1 MAADPTGDTTM
12 TQDFAARVGR
22 VEPSATLAISNK
34 AAELEA
40 DGVDV
45 VDLSVGEPD
54 FDTPENIKDAA
65 KDALDA
71 GHTGYTP
78 TSGIPELK
86 TAIVEKLHDDGLTQ
100 YDEANLMVTPGGK
113 QALYE
118 IIHATIDDGDE
129 VVLLD
134 PAWVSYEAMVK
145 LADGSL
151 KRVDTAAHD
160 FQLEGALDDLA
171 ETVSNDT
178 ELLVVNSPG
187 NPHGAV
193 YTDAALEGVRDLAV
207 EHDFQVISDEI
218 YKEVTYDG
226 REATSLGAL
235 EGMEDRTITLN
246 GFSKAYSMTGW
257 RLGYFAGPQ
266 ELVDEAGKIHGHS
279 VSCAVNFVQHAG
291 VEAIRNTDE
300 AVDEMVEAFDER
312 REFLLGLFEERGVR
326 VPEPQ
331 GAFYMMPEVAPDGDD
346 DEWCEQAI
354 EEAHV
359 ATVPG
364 HAFGTPGYAR
374 ISYANSKERLEEAVE
389 RLDRFTVSICEL
401 LTTLRWRALSL
412 ALSSD
417 HIVRGMN
424 ERSE

>member
-1 MAADPTGDTTM
+1 M
-12 TQDFAARVGR
+12 DFASRVER

-40 DGVDV
+40 EGKDV

-71 GHTGYTP
+71 GHTGYT
-78 TSGIPELK
+78 SSNGIPELK
-86 TAIVEKLHDDGLTQ
+86 EAIADKLHDDGLTQ
-100 YDEANLMVTPGGK
+100 YGPDNLIVTPGGK

-118 IIHATIDDGDE
+118 IFQTVIDDGDE
-129 VVLLD
+129 VALLD
-134 PAWVSYEAMVK
+134 PAWVSYEAMAK
-145 LADGSL
+145 LAGGTL
-151 KRVDTAAHD
+151 TRVDTAAHD

-171 ETVSNDT
+171 DAVSDET

-193 YTDAALEGVRDLAV
+193 YSREAMEGVRDLAV
-207 EHDFQVISDEI
+207 EHDITVISDEI
-218 YKEVTYDG
+218 YKEITYDG
-226 REATSLGAL
+226 VEAISLGTL

-257 RLGYFAGPQ
+257 RLGYFAAPE
-266 ELVDEAGKIHGHS
+266 ELVSQAGKVHSHS

-291 VEAIRNTDE
+291 VEAITNTDD
-300 AVDEMVEAFDER
+300 AVEEMRQAFAER
-312 REFLLGLFEERGVR
+312 REFLMGLFEDHGVH

-331 GAFYMMPEVAPDGDD
+331 GAFYMMPEIAPDGDD
-346 DEWCEQAI
+346 TEWCDQAI
-354 EEAHV
+354 SEAQV

-364 HAFGTPGYAR
+364 TAFGTPGYAR
-374 ISYANSKERLEEAVE
+374 ISYANSKERLQEAVD
-389 RLDRFTVSICEL
+389 RLAEADLI
-401 LTTLRWRALSL
+401 
-412 ALSSD
+412 
-417 HIVRGMN
+417 
-424 ERSE
+424 